1 MIYLLRRISLNK
13 EILQI
18 LQYLQN
24 KLQLLN
30 YGYLQQVAT
39 MRLSLTISAEDNEKT
54 VKYILKNKL
63 NLSERMVKK
72 LKFSGRILLDSA
84 PVHVNVPV
92 HTGNLLEA
100 LVDMEEVNEA
110 ILPEPIDLDIIYE
123 DDMLLAVNKPPNMVV
138 HPTFR
143 HFTGTAANAL
153 MYHLLQKNV
162 KTLVRPVSRLDRDT
176 SGIIIFALNPFIQE
190 SLIRQMHDNTFIKEY
205 AGIVHGTFDEPVGTI
220 NLPIDRLPNS
230 IMLRHVTEGGAP
242 SVTHFEVLEQFNDT
256 AFLKF
261 KLETGRTHQIRVH
274 SQASGHPIFGDT
286 LYSLPNYV
294 SIHQGLISRQA
305 LHSRRTVFRHPFTNL
320 FLELE
325 APLPSDMLRTLEI
338 LRK

>member
-1 MIYLLRRISLNK
+1 
-13 EILQI
+13 
-18 LQYLQN
+18 
-24 KLQLLN
+24 
-30 YGYLQQVAT
+30 
-39 MRLSLTISAEDNEKT
+39 MRLSLTISAGDNEKT

-72 LKFSGRILLDSA
+72 LKFSGRILLDSV

-100 LVDMEEVNEA
+100 LVDMEEMNED
-110 ILPEPIDLDIIYE
+110 ILPEPIKLDILYE
-123 DDMLLAVNKPPNMVV
+123 DDMLIAVNKPPDMVV

-143 HFTGTAANAL
+143 HFTGTVANAL
-153 MYHLLQKNV
+153 MYHLRQKNI

-190 SLIRQMHDNTFIKEY
+190 SLVRQMHNNTFIKEY
-205 AGIVHGTFDEPVGTI
+205 AGIVHGTFDEPNGTI

-230 IMLRHVTEGGAP
+230 IMLRHVTENGSP
-242 SVTHFEVLEQFNDT
+242 SITHFEVLEQFNNA
-256 AFLKF
+256 AFLTF

-274 SQASGHPIFGDT
+274 SQAIGHPILGDT
-286 LYSLPNYV
+286 LYSLANCEGN
-294 SIHQGLISRQA
+294 HEGLISRQA
-305 LHSRRTVFRHPFTNL
+305 LHSRRTIFRHPFSNTL
-320 FLELE
+320 LELD
-325 APLPSDMLRTLEI
+325 APLPSDMIRALEI